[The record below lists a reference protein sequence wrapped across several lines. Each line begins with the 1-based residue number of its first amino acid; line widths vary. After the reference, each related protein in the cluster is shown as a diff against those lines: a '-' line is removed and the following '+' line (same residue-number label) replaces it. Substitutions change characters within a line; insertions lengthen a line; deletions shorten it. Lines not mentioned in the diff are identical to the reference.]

1 MRIILRYFKNTNQTF
16 SVDKLGLCHRWSK
29 AINYNSDILR
39 NNLKFTNNH
48 IDIHSWI
55 GRYCICQVHEEQT
68 RHRRIKC
75 GILS

>member
-48 IDIHSWI
+48 IDIHS
-55 GRYCICQVHEEQT
+55 
-68 RHRRIKC
+68 
-75 GILS
+75 